1 MTTQAPPG
9 VAMPDA
15 PDFPTAIAVPPAQN
29 PDLVHLES
37 AGPQS
42 YHGGV
47 YTLDEEVVITYKDR
61 RIAADHIEYDSN
73 TGELTLSGHVLAS
86 GGRND
91 EKISASHGTYNL
103 KTLTGR
109 FYDVSGSVGIA
120 MHSAPGHAVYTNGN
134 PFLFTGKVV
143 VKTGAYNYDVY
154 DGTVTSCALPSP
166 DWVLSSEHFK
176 IDEAAARGY
185 NSTFRLL
192 KIPILFLPYVT
203 HPTDPNERQSGILI
217 PTIGQSTTKG
227 VILGEQIYLTLGR
240 SADLVV
246 GADYYSSIGFAQN
259 ATLRLRGPNLDFATA
274 HYTGVLDRRLGTAN
288 QGGEEFVLAGR
299 HDFNPRTR
307 AATNIDYLSSYV
319 YREAFSDSFNQAV
332 TSDIVSTAYLTHQDK
347 GFEVAALADRYQG
360 IKLIAQGTTPQQQV
374 RIFHVPT
381 FSFDTTDHNIRHTA
395 TPFSTGLEVDLGASA
410 SGLKRS
416 DPNLVTGGIIERIDV
431 HPQASYPMH
440 LGKGA
445 GAWHL
450 VPTLGGRE
458 TFWTRSRLNPVP
470 GQPPKESDADLSRS
484 DLEFSLAVRPPVIAR
499 DFTVPSRWQRIF
511 GTELR
516 HTVAPEL
523 TYRLV
528 DGVNNF
534 INILRFDPVD
544 VVSNTDEA
552 EYGATQRL
560 YRKPRPSRRKPDA
573 PCPVQQVADSP
584 GFNSAF
590 NTTTDPGIDIPESD
604 SPDADEAEKPAVTRD
619 CPSQELI
626 SWRLTQKF
634 FFDETFGA
642 AIANGRRNI
651 FTTTLDLSGVAFL
664 TERREISP
672 LISRLRIRSSAHTD
686 VEWDFD
692 LDTGAKKFTSSNVYI
707 DLHQGLSFAALSYAR
722 LDAPGRFYTESPT
735 PAAGTSTTTG
745 ISSSVSNFNQLR
757 LLIGYGNPTKPGLSL
772 AGNAGID
779 LKSLYG
785 ASSTSPAG
793 VVTTVYPALLQYAA
807 VQSSYNWNCC
817 GLAIEYRKLELG
829 STRNEGSYR
838 FSFTLANIG
847 AAGNLRRAERLF

>member
-1 MTTQAPPG
+1 MAL
-9 VAMPDA
+9 PDA
-15 PDFPTAIAVPPAQN
+15 PDFPTAIVVPAAQN

-37 AGPQS
+37 SGPQS

-47 YTLDEEVVITYKDR
+47 YVLDQDVVITYQDR
-61 RIAADHIEYDSN
+61 RVAADHIEYDSN
-73 TGELTLSGHVLAS
+73 TGDLTLTGHVVAS
-86 GGRND
+86 GGKNNER
-91 EKISASHGTYNL
+91 ISASHGTYNL

-109 FYDVSGSVGIA
+109 FYDVSGSVGVSIR
-120 MHSAPGHAVYTNGN
+120 SAPGHAVYTNGD

-143 VKTGAYNYDVY
+143 VKKGPYQYDVY
-154 DGTVTSCALPSP
+154 DGTVTSCALPKP
-166 DWVLSSEHFK
+166 DWLLTSDHFK
-176 IDEAAARGY
+176 IDETTARGY

-192 KIPILFLPYVT
+192 NIPILFLPYVT
-203 HPTDPNERQSGILI
+203 HPTDPNERESGVLI
-217 PTIGQSTTKG
+217 PTVGESTTKG
-227 VILGEQIYLTLGR
+227 IILGEQLYLTLGR

-259 ATLRLRGPNLDFATA
+259 ATLRLRGPNIDFLTF
-274 HYTGVLDRRLGTAN
+274 HYTGVLDRRIGTAN

-299 HDFNPRTR
+299 HDLTPHLR
-307 AATNIDYLSSYV
+307 AATNIDYLSSYI

-332 TSDIVSTAYLTHQDK
+332 TSDIVSSAYVSYEQK
-347 GFEVAALADRYQG
+347 GFEASGLADRYQG

-374 RIFHVPT
+374 RIFHAPT
-381 FSFDTTDHNIRHTA
+381 FSFDTTDHLVNHTA
-395 TPFSTGLEVDLGASA
+395 TSFSTGLEVDLNASA

-416 DPNLVTGGIIERIDV
+416 DPVLVTSGIIERIDV
-431 HPQASYPMH
+431 HPQASYPIH
-440 LGKGA
+440 LGDGA

-450 VPTLGGRE
+450 LPTLGGRE
-458 TFWTRSRLNPVP
+458 TFYSRSRLNGTA
-470 GQPPKESDADLSRS
+470 GQPPQESNASLSRS

-499 DFTVPSRWQRIF
+499 DFNVPASLQKIF
-511 GTELR
+511 GSQLR

-534 INILRFDPVD
+534 SHLLRFDPID

-552 EYGATQRL
+552 EYGVTQRL
-560 YRKPRPSRRKPDA
+560 YRKPRPSSRKPGA
-573 PCPVQQVADSP
+573 PCPTQQVADSP

-590 NTTTDPGIDIPESD
+590 STTTDPAIDIPEGD
-604 SPDADEAEKPAVTRD
+604 TTDPDVKDQPAPTGD
-619 CPSQELI
+619 CPSQEFI

-651 FTTTLDLSGVAFL
+651 FATTLDLSGVAFL
-664 TERREISP
+664 TENREISP
-672 LISRLRIRSSAHTD
+672 LISRLRVRSSAHTD

-692 LDTGAKKFTSSNVYI
+692 LDTGAKKFTSSNVFI

-722 LDAPGRFYTESPT
+722 LDAPGRFYTENPT
-735 PAAGTSTTTG
+735 PTTGNTSTNG
-745 ISSSVSNFNQLR
+745 VNSSVSDFNQLR
-757 LLIGYGNPTKPGLSL
+757 VLIGYGTPTKPGLSL

-785 ASSTSPAG
+785 ASSTSATG
-793 VVTTVYPALLQYAA
+793 VSTTVFPALLQYAA
-807 VQSSYNWNCC
+807 VQGSYNWNCC
-817 GLAIEYRKLELG
+817 GLAMEYRKFELG